1 MGLLIN
7 KVDFIGTYKVAQNT
21 YTDIDAYITKYEEA
35 YLIDLLGVELF
46 NLFKTYV
53 TTPLTNADYLYIRE
67 PFKYDQN
74 SCIISSE
81 GMKSMLLGF
90 VYWEY
95 MRGQKIK
102 KTISGAVVN
111 QSENS
116 REASINNTDIYQKF
130 NDAIKTY
137 EVIQFYIRDNKALKY
152 PQYNGQCKRFSYWCI

>member
-21 YTDIDAYITKYEEA
+21 YTDIDAYIAKYEES

-46 NLFKTYV
+46 NLFKAYV
-53 TTPLTNADYLYIRE
+53 TTPLTNEDYLYIRE
-67 PFKYDQN
+67 PFKYDHN
-74 SCIISSE
+74 TCIVSSE

-90 VYWEY
+90 VYFEY

-116 REASINNTDIYQKF
+116 REVSINNTDIYQKY
-130 NDAIKTY
+130 NDSIRSYVAI
-137 EVIQFYIRDNKALKY
+137 QRYIRRNKAIKY
-152 PQYNGQCKRFSYWCI
+152 PQFNGQCKYLAYWCI